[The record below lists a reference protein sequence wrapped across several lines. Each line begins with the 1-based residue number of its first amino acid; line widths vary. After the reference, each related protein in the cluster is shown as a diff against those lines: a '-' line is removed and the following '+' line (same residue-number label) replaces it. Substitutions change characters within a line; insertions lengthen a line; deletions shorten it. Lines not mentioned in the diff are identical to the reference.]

1 MPTGSQPNVRAIR
14 QPRTDVVA
22 QRTRSLCGT
31 AAIGSIAACPF
42 CPEAGDMRSMPSLY
56 PLSAMVIGAAAFC
69 SLPAHAAWPDD
80 VSLEALADDPGSTQD
95 SRNAYST
102 VVRELG
108 VAIANPSMG
117 AARTSG
123 MNGFD
128 IQLVNSLAF
137 IDARSGR
144 ASDPAPGNVFARM
157 AMPPGPCGCRG
168 ERPQGPAARPRGR
181 RALLLRGD
189 ESADGRRRVQSLGL
203 VEGYRQAPDIV
214 VQIGYSAYV
223 GNDQIDLGVMDCSG
237 ASGTPRHRA
246 EVGLNEGTFSLRR
259 RWCVRHRCKPRTLP
273 RSRKNSAFV
282 RCPGSRAATPSRRA
296 TSLLPHTS
304 DTASSPARSSCR

>member
-1 MPTGSQPNVRAIR
+1 
-14 QPRTDVVA
+14 
-22 QRTRSLCGT
+22 
-31 AAIGSIAACPF
+31 
-42 CPEAGDMRSMPSLY
+42 MRSMPSLY
-56 PLSAMVIGAAAFC
+56 PLSAMVIGAAAFW

-144 ASDPAPGNVFARM
+144 ASDPAPWQRVREDGDASRTMWLPGVNVRKGL
-157 AMPPGPCGCRG
+157 PLGLEVG
-168 ERPQGPAARPRGR
+168 GR
-181 RALLLRGD
+181 FSYVGMSRQTVVGGY
-189 ESADGRRRVQSLGL
+189 GRWGL

-237 ASGTPRHRA
+237 SIGYTAPFGRKA
-246 EVGLNEGTFSLRR
+246 GLNEGTFSPF
-259 RWCVRHRCKPRTLP
+259 VGGGVYVIDASPR
-273 RSRKNSAFV
+273 F
-282 RCPGSRAATPSRRA
+282 
-296 TSLLPHTS
+296 
-304 DTASSPARSSCR
+304 SPAEQEELGVRSVSGFQGSDAFTEGYVPAAAHVGYRLQSGPFQLQMTGAWAPNALPMLNTAVGYVY